1 MELVFGP
8 PAPFYVL
15 YFIFSLPCA
24 GGPEYTPRETGGTVP
39 QTPAD
44 LLVPFACL
52 LGAFVGSFLNVCIYR
67 LPRENLH
74 IFRPAWSRCTFCLTT
89 IRWYDNIPI
98 LSWLLLGRKCRDCRS
113 PIAVLYPLIEALT
126 AALFALVAWLVIH
139 RHAELSL
146 PWQQGVLF
154 AVQAYLIGCLIV
166 STFIDLELRII
177 PDELT
182 FIGMILAPIA
192 GCAFPFLYPGR
203 LPDHTSASVAG
214 MLFSYCPSLYTFL
227 STHPHVQGLS
237 EALLGMAVGGFSVWG
252 VGFLGRIAF
261 RKEAM
266 GLGDVKY
273 MAFLGGFLGWK
284 GILVTFVLAAIL
296 GAVCGILAYLAT
308 RDRTMAFGPYL
319 SIGALVMTLVPE
331 DTVSLYLAL
340 MNGLVYWLTRP
351 K

>member
-1 MELVFGP
+1 MVGRNTL
-8 PAPFYVL
+8 PARR
-15 YFIFSLPCA
+15 
-24 GGPEYTPRETGGTVP
+24 GGNVP

-74 IFRPAWSRCTFCLTT
+74 IFRPAWSRCTYCLTT

-98 LSWLLLGRKCRDCRS
+98 LSWLLLGRRCRDCKS
-113 PIAVLYPLIEALT
+113 PIGGLYPLIEGLT
-126 AALFALVAWLVIH
+126 AALFALAAWRVIH
-139 RHAELSL
+139 MLPPPAEFPPMKGLAPL
-146 PWQQGVLF
+146 EPWERGALF
-154 AVQAYLIGCLIV
+154 AVQVYLLGCLIV

-182 FIGMILAPIA
+182 FLGMILAPIA
-192 GCAFPFLYPGR
+192 GCAFPFIFQGQ
-203 LPDHTSASVAG
+203 LPPPNSATLAG
-214 MLFSYCPSLYTFL
+214 MIFSYNPSLYTFL
-227 STHPHVQGLS
+227 HDHAHVRGLI
-237 EALLGMAVGGFSVWG
+237 EALLGMAVGGGSVWG

-261 RKEAM
+261 KKEAM

-284 GILVTFVLAAIL
+284 GILVTFVLAAIV
-296 GAVCGILAYLAT
+296 GAVCGIIAWLAT

-319 SIGALVMTLVPE
+319 SIGAFVMTLFPLDAV
-331 DTVSLYLAL
+331 DLYVKWMGSLVNFLAT
-340 MNGLVYWLTRP
+340 GHGP